1 MQISSS
7 KVRRFL
13 QTLAVED
20 ASILCKLALSKLT
33 HSLFNVYHVF
43 DFNPASV
50 YQLRVT
56 QFPPG
61 VTLRLFRGEGDITYV
76 ATMLARAG
84 MSLKT
89 VEHWMRAVIWRR
101 WSSPM
106 TMSLI
111 RRERRSP
118 SNVADRISRPGV

>member
-7 KVRRFL
+7 KLSLFL

-20 ASILCKLALSKLT
+20 SGILCKLALSKLT

-43 DFNPASV
+43 DFNLASV
-50 YQLRVT
+50 YRLPAT

-61 VTLRLFRGEGDITYV
+61 VTLRLFRGEGVITYV
-76 ATMLARAG
+76 ATMLALAG

-89 VEHWMRAVIWRR
+89 APTTESMGG
-101 WSSPM
+101 S
-106 TMSLI
+106 
-111 RRERRSP
+111 
-118 SNVADRISRPGV
+118 

>member
-7 KVRRFL
+7 KVRPFL

-43 DFNPASV
+43 DLNLASV
-50 YQLRVT
+50 YQLPAT

-61 VTLRLFRGEGDITYV
+61 VTLRLFRGARGYIRSNGADHGALDTRAERG
-76 ATMLARAG
+76 LA
-84 MSLKT
+84 
-89 VEHWMRAVIWRR
+89 
-101 WSSPM
+101 
-106 TMSLI
+106 
-111 RRERRSP
+111 
-118 SNVADRISRPGV
+118 